1 MKSCWRSLKCRR
13 PCPASATRCTTTLC
27 ARRRNGVRILHTPSE
42 PQVWKVWDPVFLH
55 ALRRRIATILH
66 SLAVTVR
73 LGCAKIAGSAHDD
86 FTDLNDRRLV
96 GVLWD
101 ICHNLRS
108 VSAKTGLEFLNRL
121 AENVAHPDVR
131 SGSAG
136 RSARK
141 ALVHGVVLARFTQS
155 IFHQGHV
162 LVPVIVVVE
171 AGARHICIHNTYL
184 NHDHLLIGAARF
196 SSGGQRRTLRQ
207 ICAPCNLEGS
217 QVGIHSCGQSRRGDR
232 RFAAQSTVPP
242 TQAAWLSCC
251 CSGKRANLM
260 QRYAYLQWA
269 PNPSHEKGRTAPLA
283 ASLQICIFLV
293 TRRFSVASMT
303 KPPRLTTLR

>member
-1 MKSCWRSLKCRR
+1 MPVASWSSRSWTARACRASSCRWPMRSEL
-13 PCPASATRCTTTLC
+13 PHLTLSPAPSTPHPTPLRGWWCG
-27 ARRRNGVRILHTPSE
+27 NGIRILHTPSE
-42 PQVWKVWDPVFLH
+42 PQVWKVWNPVFLH

-73 LGCAKIAGSAHDD
+73 LGCAKIAASAHDD

-155 IFHQGHV
+155 IFHEGHV

-184 NHDHLLIGAARF
+184 NHDLLLIGAARF
-196 SSGGQRRTLRQ
+196 SSGDKDE
-207 ICAPCNLEGS
+207 PC
-217 QVGIHSCGQSRRGDR
+217 V
-232 RFAAQSTVPP
+232 RFARPATWNDRKLESFP
-242 TQAAWLSCC
+242 A
-251 CSGKRANLM
+251 GKAGGEIAGLRLN
-260 QRYAYLQWA
+260 
-269 PNPSHEKGRTAPLA
+269 
-283 ASLQICIFLV
+283 
-293 TRRFSVASMT
+293 RRCQQHKRPGCRVAVREGGAT
-303 KPPRLTTLR
+303 